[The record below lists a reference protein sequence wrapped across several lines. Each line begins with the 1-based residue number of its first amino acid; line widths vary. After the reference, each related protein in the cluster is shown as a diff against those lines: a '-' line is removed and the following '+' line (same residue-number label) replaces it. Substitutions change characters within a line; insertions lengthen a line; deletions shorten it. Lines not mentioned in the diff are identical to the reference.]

1 MSTMSLLH
9 NLIQQALPELHQA
22 RLKALMAA
30 VEAGLKGVSVSL
42 TALGR
47 ALPGPAYIK
56 HKIKRIDRL
65 LGNPNLKAERQELY
79 RVMTRWLLQ
88 SLPLPLIIIDWSPLT
103 ADQSQQLL
111 RAALPTGGRTFTLY
125 EESHPRKKLGNPRA
139 QQQFLSRLQAFIPSG
154 VTPIIIVADA
164 GFHTPFFR
172 AVEALNWHWL
182 GRIRGRDFIAW
193 VDQSEL
199 WLPAKSL
206 YARATR
212 KAKCL
217 GKALWVRRNP
227 LPGFLVAFY
236 RSPKQRKQLT
246 VQHRPAQ
253 SKHSRQQAAREKEP
267 WLLVVSPSL
276 KDYTPVDVVNYYR
289 SRMPI
294 EEGFRDTKSTHYG
307 VDLTQDSRI
316 SADRRANLLLIA
328 ALIIFALWLVGLG
341 LKGTAIERQIKVCS
355 NHHRSPYSVI
365 FLARIACQY
374 MVFEQPE
381 NLLEQA
387 QALLVDYFS
396 TLEKA

>member
-154 VTPIIIVADA
+154 VTPLLLSPTPGFTPRFFGPSKRSIGIGWGGFVA
-164 GFHTPFFR
+164 GI
-172 AVEALNWHWL
+172 LSL
-182 GRIRGRDFIAW
+182 GSISRSYGYPPNHCMLA
-193 VDQSEL
+193 
-199 WLPAKSL
+199 LPAKPS
-206 YARATR
+206 A
-212 KAKCL
+212 
-217 GKALWVRRNP
+217 WVRHF
-227 LPGFLVAFY
+227 GFVVIHY
-236 RSPKQRKQLT
+236 PVSWSPFT
-246 VQHRPAQ
+246 VHPNN
-253 SKHSRQQAAREKEP
+253 
-267 WLLVVSPSL
+267 
-276 KDYTPVDVVNYYR
+276 VN
-289 SRMPI
+289 
-294 EEGFRDTKSTHYG
+294 
-307 VDLTQDSRI
+307 
-316 SADRRANLLLIA
+316 N
-328 ALIIFALWLVGLG
+328 
-341 LKGTAIERQIKVCS
+341 
-355 NHHRSPYSVI
+355 
-365 FLARIACQY
+365 
-374 MVFEQPE
+374 
-381 NLLEQA
+381 
-387 QALLVDYFS
+387 
-396 TLEKA
+396 

>member
-1 MSTMSLLH
+1 MSTISLLH
-9 NLIQQALPELHQA
+9 RLIKQALPELHRT
-22 RLKALMAA
+22 RLKALMAT
-30 VEAGLKGVSVSL
+30 VEAGLKGTSVTL

-47 ALPGPAYIK
+47 ALSGPAYLK

-65 LGNPNLKAERQELY
+65 LGNSNLKSERQKFY
-79 RVMTRWLLQ
+79 GVMTQWLLQ
-88 SLPLPLIIIDWSPLT
+88 SLALPLVIVDWSPLT

-111 RAALPTGGRTFTLY
+111 RAALPTGGRTITLY
-125 EESHPRKKLGNPRA
+125 EEVHPRKKLGNPRV
-139 QQQFLSRLQAFIPSG
+139 QQQFLSRLQELLPPG
-154 VTPIIIVADA
+154 VTPIIVADS
-164 GFHTPFFR
+164 GFRTPFFR

-193 VDQSEL
+193 ADESKQ

-217 GKALWVRRNP
+217 GKALWVRSKP
-227 LPGFLVAFY
+227 LPGTLVAFY
-236 RSPKQRKQLT
+236 RAPKHRKDLT

-253 SKHSRQQAAREKEP
+253 SRSSRKQAAREKEP

-289 SRMPI
+289 SRMQI
-294 EEGFRDTKSTHYG
+294 EEGFRDTKSAHYG
-307 VDLTQDSRI
+307 ADLTQDSRI
-316 SADRRANLLLIA
+316 NAERRANLLLIA
-328 ALIIFALWLVGLG
+328 ALIIFALWLIGLG

-355 NHHRSPYSVI
+355 NRDRSPYSVI

-374 MVFEQPE
+374 VVFELPE
-381 NLLEQA
+381 NLLEHA
-387 QALLVDYFS
+387 QALLVDYFR